1 MRRALVLALCALAA
15 LAGWGPA
22 SALADG
28 DPASDVLLQQ
38 DVFLPYSVPTS
49 QGTANALAE
58 LTKRTAKAGWPV
70 KVAIIASGQDLGSA
84 AQYANDPQGYA
95 NFLASELA
103 GGPAGNK
110 LRLLVVTP
118 VGFGGQNLGD
128 HVDTALSG
136 LSEDKPDGDA
146 LGKVAVTAIG
156 RLAAADGHRVSVPAI
171 DLSGANGRP
180 FRSDVSLHGGQP
192 ANVRRGPGKK
202 SGGGG
207 GGGGGAVLAIVGTVA
222 VFALGIGAVALRQ
235 RRRVT
240 EP

>member
-1 MRRALVLALCALAA
+1 MTKRAAVLALVALA
-15 LAGWGPA
+15 LVPA
-22 SALADG
+22 AARADG

-49 QGTANALAE
+49 QGTANALTE
-58 LTKRTAKAGWPV
+58 VTKRTAKAGWPV
-70 KVAIIASGQDLGSA
+70 KVAIIAGANDLGSA
-84 AQYANDPQGYA
+84 AQFASDPQGYA
-95 NFLASELA
+95 NFLASELQ
-103 GGPAGNK
+103 GGPAGRQ

-136 LSEDKPDGDA
+136 LPEGKADGDA
-146 LGKVAVTAIG
+146 LGKLAVTAIG
-156 RLAAADGHRVSVPAI
+156 RLAAADGHRVAVPAI

-180 FRSDVSLHGGQP
+180 FRSDVTLHSGQP
-192 ANVRRGPGKK
+192 ANVRRGPGKG
-202 SGGGG
+202 SGGG

-222 VFALGIGAVALRQ
+222 VLALGIGAVALRQ
-235 RRRVT
+235 RRRVP

>member
-1 MRRALVLALCALAA
+1 MTRRAAILALLALA
-15 LAGWGPA
+15 LLPA
-22 SALADG
+22 VARADG

-49 QGTANALAE
+49 QGTANALTE
-58 LTKRTAKAGWPV
+58 VTKNAAKAGWPV
-70 KVAIIASGQDLGSA
+70 KVALIAGANDLGSA
-84 AQYANDPQGYA
+84 AQYASDPQGYA

-103 GGPAGNK
+103 GGPAGAK

-128 HVDTALSG
+128 NVDKALSG
-136 LSEDKPDGDA
+136 LAADKPDGDA
-146 LGKVAVTAIG
+146 LGKVAVAAIG
-156 RLAAADGHRVSVPAI
+156 RLAAADGHRIAVPTI

-180 FRSDVSLHGGQP
+180 YRSDVTLHSGQP
-192 ANVRRGPGKK
+192 ANVRRGPGKS

-207 GGGGGAVLAIVGTVA
+207 GGGAALAILGTVA
-222 VFALGIGAVALRQ
+222 VLVLGIGAVALRQ
-235 RRRVT
+235 RRRVP

>member
-1 MRRALVLALCALAA
+1 VTRRVAILAFLALALLPAA
-15 LAGWGPA
+15 AG
-22 SALADG
+22 ADG

-49 QGTANALAE
+49 QGTANALTEVTRRA
-58 LTKRTAKAGWPV
+58 AKAGWPV
-70 KVAIIASGQDLGSA
+70 KVAIIASGNDLGSA

-95 NFLASELA
+95 NFLASELT
-103 GGPAGNK
+103 GGPAGK
-110 LRLLVVTP
+110 RLRLLVVTP

-128 HVDTALSG
+128 HVDTALNG
-136 LSEDKPDGDA
+136 LSADKPDGDA
-146 LGKVAVTAIG
+146 LGKLAVTAIG
-156 RLAAADGHRVSVPAI
+156 RLAAADGHRVAVPAV

-180 FRSDVSLHGGQP
+180 FRSDVTLHGGQP
-192 ANVRRGPGKK
+192 ATARRGPGKK

-207 GGGGGAVLAIVGTVA
+207 GGGGAVLAIVGTIA

-235 RRRVT
+235 RRRVP